1 MKGLKWLLLTILL
14 ISLNLG
20 LLVGIRNRS
29 QVSKITTEDLESDKF
44 RKQQCCEEFL
54 DQLAHCKE
62 SDTARVLTISMLM
75 QDYEPQKLLTD
86 DRLLALYKSREYRQ
100 MLDAYEAVWSDAECF
115 PVVSEVAFWEDTWM
129 SARDYG
135 GHRQHEGCDIFGQKD
150 ISGYYPV
157 CSMTKGTVEKIGWL
171 PLGGYR
177 IGIRASQGG
186 YYYYAHL
193 DSYEREFQVGDF
205 VSAGEIL
212 GYMGNSGYGKEG
224 TTGKFPVHLHLGI
237 YIQTTTNRELSV
249 NPYGV
254 LRYIYKKNVKYSY

>member
-1 MKGLKWLLLTILL
+1 MVTILF

-20 LLVGIRNRS
+20 LLVVIRNRS
-29 QVSKITTEDLESDKF
+29 QVSQITMEDLESNKF
-44 RKQQCCEEFL
+44 QKQQCCEEFL
-54 DQLAHCKE
+54 KQLEHCRE
-62 SDTARVLTISMLM
+62 SDPAKVLTVSMMM
-75 QDYEPQKLLTD
+75 QEYEPKKLLTD
-86 DRLLALYKSREYRQ
+86 DHLLVLYKSREYRT
-100 MLDAYEAVWSDAECF
+100 MLDAYEAIWSDVKCF
-115 PVVSEVAFWEDTWM
+115 PVVSEAAFWEDSWM

-135 GHRQHEGCDIFGQKD
+135 GHRLHEGCDIFGQKN
-150 ISGYYPV
+150 ISGYYPI
-157 CSMTKGTVEKIGWL
+157 CSMTKGTVENVGWL

-237 YIQTTTNRELSV
+237 YIQTTANRELSV

-254 LRYIYKKNVKYSY
+254 LRYIYKKNEKYSY

>member
-1 MKGLKWLLLTILL
+1 MLKQLFITILL

-20 LLVGIRNRS
+20 LLVQIRNRS
-29 QVSKITTEDLESDKF
+29 LVSGITMEDRESDKF

-54 DQLAHCKE
+54 KQLENCEK
-62 SDTARVLTISMLM
+62 SDLVKNLTVSMVM
-75 QDYEPQKLLTD
+75 QNYEPQKLLTD
-86 DRLLALYKSREYRQ
+86 DHLLVLYKNREYMQ
-100 MLDAYEAVWSDAECF
+100 MLNAYEAVWSDVKYF
-115 PVVSEVAFWEDTWM
+115 PVVSESAFWEDTWM
-129 SARDYG
+129 SAREYG
-135 GHRQHEGCDIFGQKD
+135 GHRRHEGCDIFGQKN

-157 CSMTKGTVEKIGWL
+157 CSMTKGTVENIGWL

-177 IGIRASQGG
+177 IGIRALQGG

>member
-1 MKGLKWLLLTILL
+1 MITVLL
-14 ISLNLG
+14 IGLNFSLLAC
-20 LLVGIRNRS
+20 IRNRS
-29 QVSKITTEDLESDKF
+29 MVSKITIRDLESDKF
-44 RKQQCCEEFL
+44 RKQQCCETFL
-54 DQLAHCKE
+54 NQLWQCKE
-62 SDTARVLTISMLM
+62 TDIARILTVSMLL
-75 QDYEPQKLLTD
+75 QDYEPQQTLSDDHLLI
-86 DRLLALYKSREYRQ
+86 LYKNREYKQ
-100 MLDAYEAVWSDAECF
+100 MLDAYEAVWADVTYF
-115 PVVSEVAFWEDTWM
+115 PVVSETVFWEDTWM

-135 GHRQHEGCDIFGQKD
+135 GHRQHEGCDIFGQEN

-177 IGIRASQGG
+177 IGIRAPQGG

-193 DSYEREFQVGDF
+193 NSYEKEFQVGDF

-212 GYMGNSGYGKEG
+212 GYMGNSGYGREG

>member
-1 MKGLKWLLLTILL
+1 MRELKRLFITILL
-14 ISLNLG
+14 ISLNLS
-20 LLVGIRNRS
+20 LLVCIRNRS
-29 QVSKITTEDLESDKF
+29 RVSGITLEDRESDRF

-54 DQLAHCKE
+54 EQLKHCKE
-62 SDTARVLTISMLM
+62 SDPAGVLTVSMLM
-75 QDYEPQKLLTD
+75 QGYEPQKLLTD
-86 DRLLALYKSREYRQ
+86 DHLLVLYKNREYRQ
-100 MLDAYEAVWSDAECF
+100 MLDAYAAVWSDVECF
-115 PVVSEVAFWEDTWM
+115 PVVSEEAFWEDSWM
-129 SARDYG
+129 DSRDYG
-135 GHRQHEGCDIFGQKD
+135 GQRLHEGCDIFGREN

-157 CSMTKGTVEKIGWL
+157 CSMTKGTVQKIGWL

-177 IGIRASQGG
+177 IGIRAPQGG

-193 DSYEREFQVGDF
+193 DSYEREFQEGDV

-254 LRYIYKKNVKYSY
+254 LRYIYKKM